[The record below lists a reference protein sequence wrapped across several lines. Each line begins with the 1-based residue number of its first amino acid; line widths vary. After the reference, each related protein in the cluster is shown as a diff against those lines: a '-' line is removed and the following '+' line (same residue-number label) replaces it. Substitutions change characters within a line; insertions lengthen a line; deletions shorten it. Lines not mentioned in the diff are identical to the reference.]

1 MKYDTIIIGGGMS
14 GLVAGIRLRKAGQKV
29 AIVSTGQSA
38 LHFNS
43 GSIALLGHE
52 HGHDIKKP
60 LEAIERLKPEH
71 PYSKLGIDNVRKY
84 VGEVAPLFAEAGIT
98 LHGSAERNHYRLTPI
113 GMFKPAWLT
122 FEGYATVDDPKNIE
136 WGKVLIVNLAG
147 FIDFYPQFIEL
158 GLSKYGIE
166 CSSRTFILPGLETL
180 RKSATEMR
188 ATNIARVLKDE
199 VILEMASQIN
209 SYIKDTNADT
219 VLLPAILGLYDEN
232 PIRLLKS
239 KVVRPVHLVSTMPM
253 SVGGMRAQMSLRK
266 YFLKLGGTY
275 LIGDKVTMGRF
286 ENDRLV
292 SVNTQN
298 LGDMPLEADSFILA
312 TGSFFSHGLEA
323 NPTSIYE
330 PIFGLDVVASANRPE
345 WCDMDIYKDQNYMEF
360 GVVNDNDFHVYRD
373 GKRISNFM
381 AVGAVL
387 SGCNSMKEESG
398 GGVSLLTSIKVAD
411 DILNGKGGKK

>member
-29 AIVSTGQSA
+29 AIVSVGQSA

-43 GSIALLGHE
+43 GSMALLGHE
-52 HGHDIKKP
+52 NGKDVVNP
-60 LEAIERLKPEH
+60 LEAIERLHAKH
-71 PYSKLGIDNVRKY
+71 PYKKLGIEKIRKY

-98 LHGSAERNHYRLTPI
+98 LKGSAERNHYRLTPI

-122 FEGYATVDDPKNIE
+122 FEGYASVADPANTG
-136 WGKVLIVNLAG
+136 WGKVLIVNLTG

-158 GLSKYGIE
+158 GLSRVGLE
-166 CSSRTFILPGLETL
+166 CVSRTFIVPGLDTL

-199 VILEMASQIN
+199 VIDDMAKQIN
-209 SYIKDTNADT
+209 SYIKETGADT
-219 VLLPAILGLYDEN
+219 VLIPAVLGLYDEE
-232 PIRLLKS
+232 PIRRLVG
-239 KVVRPVHLVSTMPM
+239 KVERPLHLVSTMPM

-266 YFLKLGGTY
+266 YFQKLGGTY

-286 ENDRLV
+286 ENDKLGGIR
-292 SVNTQN
+292 TQN
-298 LGDMPLEADSFILA
+298 LGDMPLEADDFILA
-312 TGSFFSHGLEA
+312 TGSFFSHGIEA
-323 NPTSIYE
+323 NPGAIYE
-330 PIFGLDVVASANRPE
+330 PTFGLDVEASQNRTE
-345 WCDMDIYKDQNYMEF
+345 WCDMDIYKRQNYMEY
-360 GVVNDNDFHVYRD
+360 GVVNDEDFHVFRD
-373 GKRISNFM
+373 GRRISNFR

-398 GGVSLLTSIKVAD
+398 GGVSILTALKVSD

>member
-14 GLVAGIRLRKAGQKV
+14 GLVAGIRLRYAGQKV
-29 AIVSTGQSA
+29 AIVSVGQSA

-43 GSIALLGHE
+43 GSMSLLGHE
-52 HGHDIKKP
+52 HGHDVECP
-60 LEAIERLKPEH
+60 LKSMEHLPSEH
-71 PYSKLGIDNVRKY
+71 PYSKLGIENIRKY
-84 VGEVAPLFAEAGIT
+84 EGEVVPLFAEAGVT
-98 LHGSAERNHYRLTPI
+98 LHGSAERNHYRLTPF
-113 GMFKPAWLT
+113 GMFKPAWLSMD
-122 FEGYATVDDPKNIE
+122 GYATVDDPKSID

-158 GLSKYGIE
+158 GLSKVGLE
-166 CSSRTFILPGLETL
+166 CTSRTFILPGLETL

-199 VILEMASQIN
+199 VILQMASQIN
-209 SYIKDTNADT
+209 TYIKDSNADT
-219 VLLPAILGLYDEN
+219 VLLPAILGLYDEE

-239 KVVRPVHLVSTMPM
+239 KVVKPVYLVSTMPM

-275 LIGDKVTMGRF
+275 LIGDKVTAGQF
-286 ENDRLV
+286 VDDKLV
-292 SVNTQN
+292 AVSTQN
-298 LGDMPLEADSFILA
+298 LGDMPLEADNFILA
-312 TGSFFSHGLEA
+312 TGSFFSHGIEA

-330 PIFGLDVVASANRPE
+330 PIFGLDVDASASRPD
-345 WCDMDIYKDQNYMEF
+345 WCDMDIYKTQNYMQY
-360 GVVNDNDFHVYRD
+360 GVVNDNEFHVYKD
-373 GKRISNFM
+373 GKKIGNLM

>member
-29 AIVSTGQSA
+29 AIVSVGQSA

-43 GSIALLGHE
+43 GSMSLLGHE
-52 HGHDIKKP
+52 HGRDVVRP
-60 LEAIERLKPEH
+60 LESIEHLSAEH
-71 PYSKLGIDNVRKY
+71 PYGKLGMENIRKY
-84 VGEVAPLFAEAGIT
+84 VSEVAPLFAEAGVT

-113 GMFKPAWLT
+113 GMFKPAWLSMD
-122 FEGYATVDDPKNIE
+122 GYATVDDPKSIP

-147 FIDFYPQFIEL
+147 FIDFYPQFLEL
-158 GLSKYGIE
+158 GLSKAGLE
-166 CSSRTFILPGLETL
+166 CVSRTFILPGLETL

-199 VILEMASQIN
+199 VILQMASQIN
-209 SYIKDTNADT
+209 TYLKESSADT
-219 VLLPAILGLYDEN
+219 VLLPAILGLYDEE
-232 PIRLLKS
+232 PIRLLRS
-239 KVVRPVHLVSTMPM
+239 KVVKPVYLVSTMPM

-275 LIGDKVTMGRF
+275 LIGDKVTAGRF

-292 SVNTQN
+292 AVSTQN
-298 LGDMPLEADSFILA
+298 LGDMPLEADNFILA
-312 TGSFFSHGLEA
+312 TGSFFSHGIEA

-330 PIFGLDVVASANRPE
+330 PIFGLDVVASASRPD
-345 WCDMDIYKDQNYMEF
+345 WCDMDIYKTQNYMQY
-360 GVVNDNDFHVYRD
+360 GVVNDGDFHVYKD
-373 GKRISNFM
+373 GNKISNLR

-387 SGCNSMKEESG
+387 AGCNSMKEESG